1 MVGAPCFGVGEPC
14 LSKGE
19 WWIEEGDFAWK
30 LAMIRVTSPGFVHPA
45 SVDKVQVDGM
55 RVWRKVVDAPD
66 FRRTKLDVLSDIVP
80 T

>member
-1 MVGAPCFGVGEPC
+1 
-14 LSKGE
+14 
-19 WWIEEGDFAWK
+19 
-30 LAMIRVTSPGFVHPA
+30 MIRVTSPGFVHPA